1 MPHSNAIGIRSRS
14 NYHFTDED
22 YDNLVKGGNNVLGN
36 PRYYP
41 VLDYREDEKG
51 YQDRLAKVTYRNHS
65 KTVLSN
71 YEAYTISDDSVMRD
85 DFEGQFSIEAKV
97 RQIFQDTN
105 KFGRLYAL
113 GLQNI
118 IILIREKQVEFKEG
132 HIIIK
137 IGRWTY
143 DILNADDPNTIELQ
157 VFTGKTLVAT
167 DTGFDIKQFQ
177 EFFFNEDRTSLLA
190 DVAPQSV
197 EINNLRSISVTQAY
211 KTVKDYLYGPAETNN
226 DGEIDNP
233 DAIHKSN
240 FLNTADGGQTPGILQ
255 YSPIPMQAVEKL
267 VLDRTLQLATE
278 VNLREEFATDLT
290 GADAQSGIAKQI
302 SRASLTATVNLMA
315 SILEKTFNKIQI
327 IRFERFGVGFK
338 TEEQTIMKDDIE
350 SVIPSTII
358 PNLVS
363 IEAKVFQDQINIQT
377 IEVYA
382 KMLNL
387 LPLDLASK
395 AIQGLVVLQMP
406 IPEEKQEE
414 LIEEIN
420 KSGGPLRNNNLTNL
434 ADFAI

>member
-1 MPHSNAIGIRSRS
+1 MPHNNAIGILSRS

-22 YDNLVKGGNNVLGN
+22 YDNLVKGGNHVLGN

-41 VLDYREDEKG
+41 KLGFNEDLEG

-105 KFGRLYAL
+105 KFGRLYGL

-118 IILIREKQVEFKEG
+118 IILIRERQVDFKEG
-132 HIIIK
+132 DIVIK
-137 IGRWTY
+137 SGRWTY
-143 DILNADDPNTIELQ
+143 IILNADNPDTIELQ
-157 VFTGKTLVAT
+157 VFLGKDLVAT
-167 DTGFDIKQFQ
+167 DIGFDIKQFQ

-197 EINNLRSISVTQAY
+197 EINNLRSISVTQAF
-211 KTVKDYLYGPAETNN
+211 KTVKDYLYGPAATNN
-226 DGEIDNP
+226 EGIVDDP
-233 DAIHKSN
+233 DSIRKSK
-240 FLNTADGGQTPGILQ
+240 FLNTADGGTTPGILQ

-267 VLDRTLQLATE
+267 ILDRTLQLATE

-302 SRASLTATVNLMA
+302 SRASLTAAVNLMA
-315 SILEKTFNKIQI
+315 SILEKTFNKIQL

-338 TEEQTIMKDDIE
+338 TEEQTVMKDDIE

-358 PNLVS
+358 ANLVS
-363 IEAKVFQDQINIQT
+363 IEAKVFQDQINIKT
-377 IEVYA
+377 IETY
-382 KMLNL
+382 KLMLNL
-387 LPLDLASK
+387 LPLDQASK
-395 AIQGLVVLQMP
+395 AIQSLVVLQMP
-406 IPEEKQEE
+406 IPEERQQE
-414 LIEEIN
+414 LIDEIN
-420 KSGGPLRNNNLTNL
+420 ESGGPLRNSSLIDLSTV
-434 ADFAI
+434 DI